1 MAGRKQQ
8 PTMPIAQKVLEQPLD
23 RVMHQ
28 SMIPY
33 AEYVI
38 MDRSLPRVED
48 GLKPV
53 QRRILYTMMELGLT
67 PDKPHRKS
75 ARIVGDCL
83 GKYHPHGDTSV
94 YDAMVRLAQPFNM
107 SAPLVDGHGNF
118 GSVDG
123 DSAAAMRYTEARMTP
138 LALEML
144 RDLDKDTVPFSLNFD
159 DTLKEPDM
167 LPSRYPNLLVNGA
180 SGIAIALATNIPPHN
195 LAETIDGVVAYYQ
208 NPQISLEE
216 MMAYIKGPDF
226 PTGGFCSN
234 GEELMEAYRTGRSKI
249 KVRAKTEVEREK
261 SGKSRIVVTELP
273 YQVNKASLLEK
284 IQKLREEKKGYLA
297 GISDI
302 RDESDREGMRA
313 VIELRKDADVEKIL
327 QYLYKYTDLQITF
340 GVNMVAIAE
349 GKPQQLSLLDLIR
362 YYAEYQKV
370 IVRRRTRYEL
380 EEAEQREHILSGLM
394 IAVQNIDEV
403 IRLIRISKNANE
415 ARKRLM
421 EAFDITSVQAQAI
434 LDLRLRRLT
443 ALELGELKRDYE
455 QVVKLIAKLRG
466 ILNSEKKLISVIEKE
481 LLEIKEKYGVPRRTM
496 LCELE
501 TVHASE
507 LEVKKQ
513 AEPCEILFT
522 NTGYLKRISL
532 KATTKAAQE
541 GGEDIKMRLRCMTE
555 DKLRFFTDQGNVFA
569 VTASEIAECKL
580 KDRGTHAASLL
591 SGLGKDE
598 KIVSM
603 LAFGQTDTQDVL
615 FISKQ
620 GLVKRTACA
629 EYIKS
634 RGKLAAC
641 GLKKGD
647 AVHRVL
653 LLAQDQELLM
663 IGKKANAIRFSTDS
677 IPQQGRTAAGVKAMA
692 LETGDEV
699 LFADLIGQEQEL
711 ALFTER
717 GYAKRLPIDEIEPQ
731 KRNGKGQ
738 RIIALQKDGANGNEL
753 VFICWV
759 HLQESFTI
767 TQFHGLQSS
776 IETVQIPKETKQGK
790 GSPIVLSLFDDVVTQ
805 VRRNFLQT

>member
-1 MAGRKQQ
+1 MAGKKQQ
-8 PTMPIAQKVLEQPLD
+8 PVMPIAHQVLEQSLD
-23 RVMHQ
+23 QVMHQ

-118 GSVDG
+118 GSMDG

-144 RDLDKDTVPFSLNFD
+144 RDIDKDTVPFSLNFD

-167 LPSRYPNLLVNGA
+167 LPCRFPNLLVNGA

-195 LAETIDGVVAYYQ
+195 LGEVIDGVVAYYQ
-208 NPQISLEE
+208 DPDISLEK
-216 MMAYIKGPDF
+216 MMEYIPGPDF
-226 PTGGFCSN
+226 PTGGYCSN
-234 GEELMEAYRTGRSKI
+234 GSELEEAYRTGRSKI
-249 KVRAKTEVEREK
+249 KVRAKTEIEREK
-261 SGKSRIVVTELP
+261 SGKSRIVITELP
-273 YQVNKASLLEK
+273 YQVNKANLLEK

-327 QYLYKYTDLQITF
+327 QYLYKYSDLQITF
-340 GVNMVAIAE
+340 GINMVAIAE
-349 GKPQQLSLLDLIR
+349 GKPQQLGLLSLIR
-362 YYAEYQKV
+362 YYADYQKL
-370 IVRRRTRYEL
+370 IVRRRTQYEL
-380 EEAEQREHILSGLM
+380 EEAEKREHVLAGLM

-455 QVVKLIAKLRG
+455 QVVKLIAKLQG
-466 ILNSEKKLISVIEKE
+466 ILKSEKKLIGVITKE
-481 LLEIKEKYGVPRRTM
+481 LQEIKEKYQYPRRTQ

-501 TVHASE
+501 TIHASE
-507 LEVKKQ
+507 LEIKKQ
-513 AEPCEILFT
+513 AEPCEVLFT
-522 NTGYLKRISL
+522 QTGYLKRISMKVSS
-532 KATTKAAQE
+532 KAVQE
-541 GGEDIKMRLRCMTE
+541 GGDDTKIRVRCMTDE
-555 DKLRFFTDQGNVFA
+555 KLRFFTDEGNVYS
-569 VTASEIAECKL
+569 VMVEDIAECKL

-591 SGLGKDE
+591 QGLGKEE
-598 KIVSM
+598 KIVTM
-603 LAFGQTDTQDVL
+603 LAFNEQSEADIL

-620 GLVKRTACA
+620 GMLKRSACA
-629 EYIKS
+629 EYKTS

-647 AVHRVL
+647 SVFSVL
-653 LLAQDQELLM
+653 LLKQDGELLL
-663 IGKKANAIRFSTDS
+663 ITQNANAIRFFTDS
-677 IPQQGRTAAGVKAMA
+677 IPKQGRTAAGVKGIV
-692 LETGDEV
+692 LEAKDEV
-699 LFADLIGQEQEL
+699 IFADVIDQKAEL
-711 ALFTER
+711 VLFTDR
-717 GYAKRLPIDEIEPQ
+717 GYAKRLPIEEIEPQ

-738 RIIALQKDGANGNEL
+738 HIIALQKDGSNGEAL
-753 VFICWV
+753 VYIDWV
-759 HLQESFTI
+759 NLQDVYDVV
-767 TQFHGLQSS
+767 QFHGTHTA
-776 IETVQIPKETKQGK
+776 IEAIQIPKETKQGK
-790 GSPIVLSLFDDVVTQ
+790 GSPVVLSLFDDVVTE
-805 VRRNFLQT
+805 VHLSFLQS

>member
-1 MAGRKQQ
+1 MAGKKQQ
-8 PTMPIAQKVLEQPLD
+8 PAMPIAHQILEQPLD
-23 RVMHQ
+23 QVMHQ

-53 QRRILYTMMELGLT
+53 QRRILYTMMELSLT

-195 LAETIDGVVAYYQ
+195 LSEAIDGVIAYYKD
-208 NPQISLEE
+208 PEISLDK
-216 MMAYIKGPDF
+216 MMRYIKGPDF

-234 GEELMEAYRTGRSKI
+234 GDELVEAYRTGRSKI
-249 KVRAKTEVEREK
+249 KVRAKTEIEKERN
-261 SGKSRIVVTELP
+261 GKSRIVVTELP

-284 IQKLREEKKGYLA
+284 IQKLREEKKGYLS

-313 VIELRKDADVEKIL
+313 VIDLRKDADADKIL

-340 GVNMVAIAE
+340 GINMVAIAE
-349 GKPQQLSLLDLIR
+349 GKPQQLGLLELIR

-380 EEAEQREHILSGLM
+380 EEAEQREHILAGLM

-421 EAFDITSVQAQAI
+421 GAFDITSIQAQAI

-443 ALELGELKRDYE
+443 ALELGELKRDYDE
-455 QVVKLIAKLRG
+455 IVKLIAKLRS
-466 ILNSEKKLISVIEKE
+466 ILGSEKKLTAVIEKE
-481 LLEIKEKYGVPRRTM
+481 LLEIKEKYAYPRRTL

-513 AEPCEILFT
+513 AEPCEVLFT
-522 NTGYLKRISL
+522 HTGYLKRLSL
-532 KATTKAAQE
+532 KSTIKTAQE
-541 GGEDIKMRLRCMTE
+541 GGEDVKTRLRCMTD

-569 VTASEIAECKL
+569 VAAGDVAECRL
-580 KDRGTHAASLL
+580 KDRGMHAASLL
-591 SGLGKDE
+591 NGLGKDE
-598 KIVSM
+598 EIVSM
-603 LAFGQTDTQDVL
+603 LVFGNTDGQDVL
-615 FISKQ
+615 FVSRQ
-620 GLVKRTACA
+620 GLVKRTACS
-629 EYIKS
+629 EYEKS

-641 GLKKGD
+641 GLKKDD
-647 AVHRVL
+647 AVHQVL
-653 LLAQDQELLM
+653 LISQDQDLLM

-692 LETGDEV
+692 LEKDDEI
-699 LFADLIGQEQEL
+699 LFADLVSSEQEL

-738 RIIALQKDGANGNEL
+738 KIIALQKDGANGNEL

-767 TQFHGLQSS
+767 TQFHGTQSS
-776 IETVQIPKETKQGK
+776 IEAVQIPKETKQGK
-790 GSPIVLSLFDDVVTQ
+790 GSPVVLSLFDDIVTKVQ
-805 VRRNFLQT
+805 RNFLQT

>member
-1 MAGRKQQ
+1 MAGKNKQ
-8 PTMPIAQKVLEQPLD
+8 PDMPVAKKIFVQSLD
-23 RVMHQ
+23 QVMHQ
-28 SMIPY
+28 SMMPY

-118 GSVDG
+118 GSMDG

-159 DTLKEPDM
+159 DTMKEPDM

-180 SGIAIALATNIPPHN
+180 SGIAVALATNIPPHN
-195 LAETIDGVVAYYQ
+195 LGETIDGVVAYYK

-216 MMAYIKGPDF
+216 MMQYIKGPDF

-234 GEELMEAYRTGRSKI
+234 GEELEQAYLTGRSKI
-249 KVRAKTEVEREK
+249 KVRAKTEIEREK
-261 SGKSRIVVTELP
+261 SGKCRIVITELP
-273 YQVNKASLLEK
+273 YQVNKATLLEK
-284 IQKLREEKKGYLA
+284 IQKLREEKKGYLL

-302 RDESDREGMRA
+302 RDESDREGTRA
-313 VIELRKDADVEKIL
+313 VIELKKDADLEKIL
-327 QYLYKYTDLQITF
+327 QYLYKYSDLEVTF
-340 GVNMVAIAE
+340 GINMVAIAE
-349 GKPQQLSLLDLIR
+349 GKPQQLSLLQMIH

-380 EEAEQREHILSGLM
+380 EEAEKREHILAGLM

-455 QVVKLIAKLRG
+455 QVVKLIARLKG
-466 ILNSEKKLISVIEKE
+466 ILSSEKKLVGVIEKE
-481 LLEIKEKYGVPRRTM
+481 LLEIKEKYAVPRRTQ
-496 LCELE
+496 LCRLE
-501 TVHASE
+501 TAHASE
-507 LEVKKQ
+507 LQVKKQ
-513 AEPCEILFT
+513 AEPCDILFT
-522 NTGYLKRISL
+522 QTGYIKRISL
-532 KATTKAAQE
+532 KGNQKSVQE
-541 GGEDIKMRLRCMTE
+541 GGDDTLTQLRCMTD
-555 DKLRFFTDQGNVFA
+555 DKLRFFTDHGNVFSVA
-569 VTASEIAECKL
+569 AEEIAECKL
-580 KDRGTHAASLL
+580 KDRGVNAAALL

-598 KIVSM
+598 QVVS
-603 LAFGQTDTQDVL
+603 LLVLPEKDCDVL
-615 FISKQ
+615 FFTKQ
-620 GLVKRTACA
+620 GMVKRTAVS
-629 EYIKS
+629 EYQKT
-634 RGKLAAC
+634 RGKLLAC
-641 GLKKGD
+641 GLKGTDSVMK
-647 AVHRVL
+647 AVL
-653 LLAQDQELLM
+653 LPQNCELILVA
-663 IGKKANAIRFSTDS
+663 KKTNAIRFQTDS
-677 IPQQGRTAAGVKAMA
+677 IPQQGRTAAGVKAIV
-692 LETGDEV
+692 LEAGDEV
-699 LFADLIGQEQEL
+699 LFADLLHDQKEL
-711 ALFTER
+711 ALFTDR
-717 GYAKRLPIDEIEPQ
+717 GYAKRLPIEEIEPQ

-738 RIIALQKDGANGNEL
+738 KILTLPKDGANGNEL
-753 VFICWV
+753 VFVCWIQ
-759 HLQESFTI
+759 LQESFI
-767 TQFHGLQSS
+767 LTQFHGTQTTV
-776 IETVQIPKETKQGK
+776 EAVQIPKETRQGK
-790 GSPIVLSLFDDVVTQ
+790 GTPLVLALFDDVVTRVQ
-805 VRRNFLQT
+805 RSFVQS